1 MNIHAS
7 ITWIYALLV
16 LIGGIIGYIKAQSLV
31 SFFMAA
37 GFAILLGIAGWLM
50 WKSRREGY
58 YLAIALITFL
68 GLFFLYRFS
77 LSMKFM
83 PAGFM
88 VLLSL
93 ATGAAFAFLKE
104 RGD

>member
-7 ITWIYALLV
+7 ITWIYALFV
-16 LIGGIIGYIKAQSLV
+16 LIGGMIGYVKAQSLASLV
-31 SFFMAA
+31 MAA
-37 GFAILLGIAGWLM
+37 GFAALLGFAGWLM

-58 YLAIALITFL
+58 YLAIALIAFL

-77 LSMKFM
+77 MSMKFM
-83 PAGFM
+83 PAGLM

-104 RGD
+104 RGE